1 MGWASGFRAGS
12 DLAKSYQEG
21 QQRRA
26 YEGIQTQ
33 KAETSQGYTAEDA
46 AKLEE
51 LAATGLYDIVPQYG
65 APTDQTRANG
75 STVGE
80 FTGYSAVPKSGS
92 GIPGQDAMGLSSSPQ
107 QFNPGQ
113 VTDFLG
119 KRYAGSLDEGRE
131 TGLRSRAMAE
141 ATTDPRERQLLMSAA
156 IKADRDAVLAG
167 REDELYPLQK
177 RAVQQKVDSGDLE
190 LAGLER
196 AEKDALAQTEFSAW
210 AAANPGSSMEAQ
222 IAKAQTFGMS
232 TTAINAEISA
242 QTGIAT
248 KVFEANAVKLKQLV
262 QGKNLG
268 QLLSLHQSDESLDPG
283 SHFVKIAGRDGKVSL
298 QRVDSETLQAMGAS
312 VFTGTEDQALTY
324 LNKMATDPATVAA
337 YTIELENNARGVRKD
352 EAELRRITAQTGLY
366 NKQAQVAG
374 MRKPPSDSDI
384 NTYAKMLMT
393 PNAQNQYPINPD
405 TRKPYTVP
413 EARAA
418 SLAELSGDPASAS
431 GPPAVDYAALAQ
443 AKEEAKGGAKPEAQ
457 SVVSAGTI
465 AAEVGDRKMAAAEET
480 RMQGLSN
487 QAAEEG
493 KALAAAA
500 SLEGMDQLTPA
511 VIADTSRS
519 QVAQIYNSPMF
530 AAMSREQ
537 KVAVMRRMQNMPPVA
552 SGGLR

>member
-12 DLAKSYQEG
+12 ELAKSYQEG

-26 YEGIQTQ
+26 YEGIQSQ
-33 KAETSQGYTAEDA
+33 KAESSQGYTAEDG

-51 LAATGLYDIVPQYG
+51 LAKSGLYDIVPQYG

-80 FTGYSAVPKSGS
+80 FTGYSAVPKSGG

-167 REDELYPLQK
+167 REDELYPLQMQ
-177 RAVQQKVDSGDLE
+177 AAQQGVNRGRLE
-190 LAGLER
+190 LGKLER
-196 AEKDALAQTEFSAW
+196 AEKDAQALATFSEW
-210 AAANPGSSMEAQ
+210 SAANPDASMEAMMAE
-222 IAKAQTFGMS
+222 AKRSGMS
-232 TTAINAEISA
+232 TPAIFAEA
-242 QTGIAT
+242 EARTGIGA
-248 KVFEANAVKLKQLV
+248 KVFENNANVLKELV

-268 QLLSLHQSDESLDPG
+268 QLLKLHQSNDKLDPG
-283 SHFVKIAGRDGKVSL
+283 SHFVKITGSGGKVSL
-298 QRVDSETLQAMGAS
+298 QRVNSETLQPMGGS

-324 LNKMATDPATVAA
+324 LNKAATDPSTIAA
-337 YTIELENNARGVRKD
+337 YTLELENAARGVRTD
-352 EAELRRITAQTGLY
+352 EANIGRINAQTNLY
-366 NKQAQVAG
+366 NNQALVAG
-374 MRKPPSDSDI
+374 IRKPASNADI
-384 NTYAKMLMT
+384 NAYTKMLMT
-393 PNAQNQYPINPD
+393 PDPQGRPQINPE
-405 TRKPYTVP
+405 TLAPYTLP
-413 EARAA
+413 EARAEA
-418 SLAELSGDPASAS
+418 LRQHNLDPAGVS
-431 GPPAVDYAALAQ
+431 GPPAVDYAAVVA
-443 AKEEAKGGAKPEAQ
+443 AKEKEKGDTKTG
-457 SVVSAGTI
+457 VVSAGNI
-465 AAEVGDRKMAAAEET
+465 ATQVGDRQAAKAEET
-480 RMQGLSN
+480 RLQGLSA
-487 QAAEEG
+487 QAAQEG
-493 KALAAAA
+493 RAFADAA
-500 SLEGMDQLTPA
+500 SLEGIDQLTPA
-511 VIADTSRS
+511 VIAETSRS

-530 AAMSREQ
+530 KAMSRDQ